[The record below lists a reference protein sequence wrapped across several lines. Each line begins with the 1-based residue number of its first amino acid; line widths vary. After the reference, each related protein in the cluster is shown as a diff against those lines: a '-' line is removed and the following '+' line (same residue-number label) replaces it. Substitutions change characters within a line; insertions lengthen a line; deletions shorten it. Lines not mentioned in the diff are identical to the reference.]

1 MSLAQPFYK
10 KPWFLI
16 LGILLVSFNLRPSIT
31 AVGPLIPMIRED
43 LGLSNGWAGFLTTL
57 PLLTFATF
65 SLFSAGIG
73 KKLGNTKAILIAL
86 ILILIGT
93 VVRVL
98 GGSQLLFIGTG
109 LTGIG
114 IVICNVLLIPL
125 IKNLLPT
132 KIGLVTALYT
142 TGMSLVAA
150 VASGISVPM
159 AIDLGWG
166 WRGSLFTWA
175 GLLVL
180 GILIWMPQVKLHPK
194 MKKSVDHHT
203 KVNVWKSRLAWN
215 ICLFMGVQSLLY
227 FTIIAWLPDML
238 VSRGYSPVE
247 AGIILSIM
255 QLIGLIGSFLA
266 PVTAV
271 RFKDQ
276 VGIVVAIGCMYLIGF
291 SSLFSQIQWVNYLGL
306 GIAGLGL
313 GSSVSL
319 AYTLIGLRTH
329 HQVTTASLSGMVQS
343 TGYYLA
349 ALGPLLFGI
358 AFDIFHNW
366 DFLIY
371 LMLTCSVLFIY
382 FGAKSGVAKVI

>member
-1 MSLAQPFYK
+1 
-10 KPWFLI
+10 
-16 LGILLVSFNLRPSIT
+16 
-31 AVGPLIPMIRED
+31 
-43 LGLSNGWAGFLTTL
+43 
-57 PLLTFATF
+57 
-65 SLFSAGIG
+65 
-73 KKLGNTKAILIAL
+73 
-86 ILILIGT
+86 
-93 VVRVL
+93 
-98 GGSQLLFIGTG
+98 
-109 LTGIG
+109 
-114 IVICNVLLIPL
+114 
-125 IKNLLPT
+125 
-132 KIGLVTALYT
+132 
-142 TGMSLVAA
+142 
-150 VASGISVPM
+150 
-159 AIDLGWG
+159 LGWG
-166 WRGSLFTWA
+166 WRGSLFSWA

-180 GILIWMPQVKLHPK
+180 GILIWLPQVKFHQK
-194 MKKSVDHHT
+194 MEKSLDHHT

-238 VSRGYSPVE
+238 VSRGFSPVE

-291 SSLFSQIQWVNYLGL
+291 SFLFSQIQWVNYLGL

>member
-194 MKKSVDHHT
+194 MEKSVDHHT

-238 VSRGYSPVE
+238 VSRGYTPVE

-276 VGIVVAIGCMYLIGF
+276 VGIVVTIGCMYLIGF